1 MSIFTNSGVN
11 NYGGVPLIGA
21 NTLANRPAASIRG
34 RLFVDTTNNL
44 LQYDT
49 GTAWVTIGA
58 AGSLSGSG
66 AAGQA
71 TFWTGASTISGDNAF
86 FWDNTNK
93 RLGLG
98 TTTPGVRADFHG
110 TGVIQQLNGTTTN
123 NAFLDFQNAGTTQWR
138 IGNNYNGGNRLF
150 QIIDQ
155 ISSRNTVLVNNI
167 GQFGINMPT
176 TSFLG
181 TNSAAELHYTTNQ
194 FIYRWFSYST
204 SSLGC
209 SLEGLYTRST
219 TPGTYSATLNNDIL
233 FSFGAK
239 GSTNTQFTQS
249 SGTFQFIQ
257 NGSAGVNYVPVNMN
271 FYLDNGLG
279 SAGYNFLLNCNG
291 FATASGRINVA
302 NATDN
307 SNFELNV
314 NGNTYTGGISPT
326 ILTVATNTN
335 MVRTATGYR
344 CTGTLTLTLPAVTGL
359 NQWYIVINDSA
370 GTVTINRNG
379 TDTIVNTAGTS
390 VTSLTLAANARTFLY
405 LGGGTITYQI
415 F

>member
-1 MSIFTNSGVN
+1 MSIFTNNGVN

-21 NTLANRPAASIRG
+21 NTLANRPLASIRG

-49 GTAWVTIGA
+49 GTAWVTIG
-58 AGSLSGSG
+58 SSGPSGAG

-98 TTTPGVRADFHG
+98 TTTPGVRLDIHG

-123 NAFLDFQNAGTTQWR
+123 DAFLDFQNAGTSRWR
-138 IGNNYNGGNRLF
+138 VGNNYNGGTPLFSIQNRTSNLYPFQLYNDGSVMFGSTDFNKISGLPEYYTFVREGGTCVFNVVSANTINTAVTVYFSKTRGATKNNFAATQNGDDLF
-150 QIIDQ
+150 NMAINGTNGTSWAPSSQ
-155 ISSRNTVLVNNI
+155 ISVVQT
-167 GQFGINMPT
+167 G
-176 TSFLG
+176 TS
-181 TNSAAELHYTTNQ
+181 TAAAA
-194 FIYRWFSYST
+194 
-204 SSLGC
+204 
-209 SLEGLYTRST
+209 
-219 TPGTYSATLNNDIL
+219 PGDIL
-233 FSFGAK
+233 FYPC
-239 GSTNTQFTQS
+239 NS
-249 SGTFQFIQ
+249 SGISLQLRLAQSGFSTFT
-257 NGSAGVNYVPVNMN
+257 SR
-271 FYLDNGLG
+271 L
-279 SAGYNFLLNCNG
+279 
-291 FATASGRINVA
+291 NVA

-307 SNFELNV
+307 ANFELNV
-314 NGNTYTGGISPT
+314 NGNTYTGGLSPT
-326 ILTVATNTN
+326 ILTVSGNTT
-335 MVRTATGYR
+335 MARTVTGYR
-344 CTGTLTLTLPAVTGL
+344 CTGTLTLTLPAVSGL

-379 TDTIVNTAGTS
+379 TDTITNTAGTS

>member
-1 MSIFTNSGVN
+1 MSIFTNNGVN

-34 RLFVDTTNNL
+34 RLFVNTTNNL

-49 GTAWVTIGA
+49 GTAWVTIG
-58 AGSLSGSG
+58 SSGPSGTG

-110 TGVIQQLNGTTTN
+110 AGVIQQLNGTATN
-123 NAFLDFQNAGTTQWR
+123 SAFLDFQNAGATQWR
-138 IGNNYNGGNRLF
+138 VGNNYNGGNRLF

-155 ISSRNTVLVNNI
+155 VGTNNAVTINNNRQFGFNLPGTTFFASNWAYQLHGNVVGASWDFAMIVNNATNPTI
-167 GQFGINMPT
+167 NHTVYATRNATFGSYGATQNGDQLYQLFIWGSDNT
-176 TSFLG
+176 AYRQGG
-181 TNSAAELHYTTNQ
+181 TIIYTQNGSVGTFTPMNIDIKVNSASVNAANQ
-194 FIYRWFSYST
+194 ISINNTGF
-204 SSLGC
+204 
-209 SLEGLYTRST
+209 ST
-219 TPGTYSATLNNDIL
+219 TPGR
-233 FSFGAK
+233 F
-239 GSTNTQFTQS
+239 
-249 SGTFQFIQ
+249 
-257 NGSAGVNYVPVNMN
+257 
-271 FYLDNGLG
+271 
-279 SAGYNFLLNCNG
+279 
-291 FATASGRINVA
+291 NVS

-307 SNFELNV
+307 SNFELNS
-314 NGNTYTGGISPT
+314 NGNTYTGGLSPT
-326 ILTVATNTN
+326 ILTVSGNTN
-335 MVRTATGYR
+335 MARTVTGYR

-379 TDTIVNTAGTS
+379 TDTITNTAGTS
-390 VTSLTLAANARTFLY
+390 VTSLTLAANARTLLY